1 MNNEKTKS
9 ELRPQ
14 IILTWISWSGKTT
27 LMKWLL
33 AKFPT
38 EFAKPIQYT
47 TRKPRYENELDDYVF
62 LTTPTFTRKLV
73 NWDFIEFTEYNKE
86 LYAMWKYFDSSKSN
100 IFIAEPVWREALQRY
115 FKLNNIPFKTFYIKI
130 PKEEMVKRLEGRRS
144 SIMTIWERLE
154 DLKYFYPLPHDNIL
168 DWTDREECLVNE
180 VRKICRSSGI

>member
-1 MNNEKTKS
+1 MNNEKTNN

-33 AKFPT
+33 AKYPND
-38 EFAKPIQYT
+38 FAKPIQYT

-73 NWDFIEFTEYNKE
+73 NWDFIEYTEYNKE
-86 LYAMWKYFDSSKSN
+86 LYSIWKYFDATKSN
-100 IFIAEPVWREALQRY
+100 IFIAEPVWREALQRH
-115 FKLNNIPFKTFYIKI
+115 FKLNNIPFKTFYLKI
-130 PKEEMVKRLEGRRS
+130 PKEEMVRRLEGRRS
-144 SIMTIWERLE
+144 SIMTIGERLE

-168 DWTDREECLVNE
+168 DGTEKEENLVNE
-180 VRKICRSSGI
+180 VRRICRSSGI

>member
-1 MNNEKTKS
+1 MNNTTNN

-33 AKFPT
+33 NKFPT

-47 TRKPRYENELDDYVF
+47 TRKPRVDAELDDYVF

-86 LYAMWKYFDSSKSN
+86 LYSIWKYFDSTKSN
-100 IFIAEPVWREALQRY
+100 IFISEPVWREALQRY
-115 FKLNNIPFKTFYIKI
+115 FKLNDIPFKTFYIKI
-130 PKEEMVKRLEGRRS
+130 PKEEMQSRLEVRRT
-144 SIMTIWERLE
+144 SIIEIGERVK
-154 DLKYFYPLPHDNIL
+154 DFKYFYPLPHDHIL
-168 DWTDREECLVNE
+168 DWTDREENLVNE
-180 VRKICRSSGI
+180 VRKIVIR